1 VAALS
6 GSAPRLLIAT
16 HSFEELVAAGDFLGA
31 LHKVRP
37 EDRTM
42 MLWSWSVTGDL
53 EDAQLRGMLAGAWS
67 LGTDDA
73 FGLSTLPPPEMQPYE
88 LELWLGLFERAGY
101 VSDTDEKLEGQL
113 NVYRG
118 VAGKRH
124 RRGLL
129 WTLSLD
135 RARWFARRYGHWFGN
150 PLVYE
155 ATVDARDV
163 LAYIVDRNEH
173 QVVLHPDTLRG
184 FRLRERLA
192 DTSNLQMFERI
203 LPVVLARA
211 TGADSTVHGLDHWRA
226 VARTGSELASKTWGA
241 DGAVVEAFAALHDA
255 CRVNDYDDPGH
266 GERGAKLARELYAEG
281 VLDLDGG
288 QMEKLVLACR
298 THTDGATSSD
308 PTVGVCFDADRLDL
322 GRVGIEPAPFY
333 MSTDAG
339 RERAQTAMFV
349 SDLSS

>member
-1 VAALS
+1 MS
-6 GSAPRLLIAT
+6 QGRLLIAS
-16 HSFEELVAAGDFLGA
+16 HSFEELVTAGDFLGA
-31 LHKVRP
+31 LYKVRP

-42 MLWSWSVTGDL
+42 MLWSWSAAGYLD
-53 EDAQLRGMLAGAWS
+53 DAQLRGMLAEAWA

-73 FGLSTLPPPEMQPYE
+73 FGLSTLPPPEMHSYE
-88 LELWLGLFERAGY
+88 RELWLELFERAGY
-101 VSDTDEKLEGQL
+101 VSDTDEKLEGVL
-113 NVYRG
+113 SVYRG

-124 RRGLL
+124 RRGLS

-163 LAYIVDRNEH
+163 LAFIVDRNEQ
-173 QVVLHPDTLRG
+173 QVVVHPDKLRG

-192 DTSNLQMFERI
+192 DTSNLQMFESI

-211 TGADSTVHGLDHWRA
+211 TGADSAVHGLDHWRT
-226 VARTGSELASKTWGA
+226 VARTGNELASKTWGA
-241 DGAVVEAFAALHDA
+241 DGAVVEVFAALHDA
-255 CRVNDYDDPGH
+255 CRINDDDDPGH
-266 GERGAKLARELYAEG
+266 GGRGARLAGELHAQG
-281 VLDLDGG
+281 ALDLDAG
-288 QMEKLVLACR
+288 QMERLVLACR

-322 GRVGIEPAPFY
+322 GRVGIEPDPEL

-339 RERAQTAMFV
+339 RTRTVRWSRLVGE
-349 SDLSS
+349 SP